1 MKNNPKPRNK
11 KEVNALDD
19 IGEVAAILF
28 NKKGYLE
35 TTMNEI
41 SAAAKLSKGGIHHY
55 FPKKHDI
62 LFFILNKYMGLILSG
77 MEKELEETTDSL
89 SKIRLLISY
98 HINYFVKNMSEGKI
112 LFHEVYLL
120 PAKYHKIIFKK
131 EKKYR
136 QVVSDVLSDFLGNDV
151 TKDELTALTFSLLG
165 MCNWIYSWYNPDK
178 ALTSSDLVNIVSRL
192 FCNGVCGYER
202 SKRKAKRNPIKVS
215 SLKN

>member
-1 MKNNPKPRNK
+1 MENNRKVTNK
-11 KEVNALDD
+11 KEVDIVD
-19 IGEVAAILF
+19 GIGEVAAILF

-41 SAAAKLSKGGIHHY
+41 SAAAKLSKGGIYHY

-62 LFFILNKYMGLILSG
+62 LFFILNKYMGLILNG
-77 MEKELEETTDSL
+77 LEKDLKETMDSL
-89 SKIRLLISY
+89 SKIKLLISY

-112 LFHEVYLL
+112 LFHEAYLL

-136 QVVSDVLSDFLGNDV
+136 QVVSDVLSEFLGNNV

-165 MCNWIYSWYNPDK
+165 MCNWIYSWYNPQK
-178 ALTSSDLVNIVSRL
+178 SLTSSDLVNIVSQ
-192 FCNGVCGYER
+192 
-202 SKRKAKRNPIKVS
+202 
-215 SLKN
+215 